1 MNDEIVDRLDLSSF
15 FILCFFFQVND
26 EIVDRLDLC
35 SVLDVIMDEDYV
47 LMPGV
52 TVVLHRNIYLNIDYI
67 SIDMHMDED
76 VLGP

>member
-1 MNDEIVDRLDLSSF
+1 MYTHTHVTHTHFHTHIQTHTHTLSHTHM
-15 FILCFFFQVND
+15 
-26 EIVDRLDLC
+26 EE
-35 SVLDVIMDEDYV
+35 EDYV

>member
-1 MNDEIVDRLDLSSF
+1 ME
-15 FILCFFFQVND
+15 
-26 EIVDRLDLC
+26 E
-35 SVLDVIMDEDYV
+35 EDYV

>member
-1 MNDEIVDRLDLSSF
+1 MKDEIRDRVEALFLSSF
-15 FILCFFFQVND
+15 FFLQVND

-52 TVVLHRNIYLNIDYI
+52 TVCTHT
-67 SIDMHMDED
+67 HM
-76 VLGP
+76 

>member
-1 MNDEIVDRLDLSSF
+1 MNDEIVDRLDLCSF

-52 TVVLHRNIYLNIDYI
+52 TVCTHT
-67 SIDMHMDED
+67 HM
-76 VLGP
+76 

>member
-1 MNDEIVDRLDLSSF
+1 
-15 FILCFFFQVND
+15 VND

-52 TVVLHRNIYLNIDYI
+52 TVCIHTHTHTNVRKNILTQHTQTHTCTHTHMEEDYVIMPGVTVVLLF
-67 SIDMHMDED
+67 
-76 VLGP
+76 